1 MDFYVGFDYRSC
13 YLDLNK
19 YYFDVLV
26 VDYAWK
32 QVMFEV
38 VHDHASL
45 GGGDGFWL
53 F

>member
-1 MDFYVGFDYRSC
+1 MLVLIMNHVVLMQSSVI
-13 YLDLNK
+13 LDI
-19 YYFDVLV
+19 LV

-32 QVMFEV
+32 QVMIQV

-45 GGGDGFWL
+45 GCDDEVWL